1 MFLVSRQ
8 AGCHPIAQGSPLS
21 VLSHQGA
28 DTLWQET
35 TLYLWG
41 RRTVI
46 LVIQTLVTRP
56 PLSPA
61 VHLLGV
67 SSELGVL
74 LGKAVCV
81 CVYLED
87 LPAEILIPLLQIT
100 KNCQVFSVQEFL

>member
-28 DTLWQET
+28 DALRQEA
-35 TLYLWG
+35 TLYSWG

-74 LGKAVCV
+74 LGKSVCV
-81 CVYLED
+81 CMELKIATFFLPSQTIYLEWNIIVMVKR
-87 LPAEILIPLLQIT
+87 L
-100 KNCQVFSVQEFL
+100 V